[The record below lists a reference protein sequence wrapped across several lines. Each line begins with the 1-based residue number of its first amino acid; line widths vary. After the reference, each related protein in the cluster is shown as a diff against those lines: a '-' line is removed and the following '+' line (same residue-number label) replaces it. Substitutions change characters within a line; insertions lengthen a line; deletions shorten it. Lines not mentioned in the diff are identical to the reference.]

1 MKKLLVSLSI
11 IGSMVLAGGAFA
23 ADLAPAAPPPPPPP
37 SPFSLFNITGLIT
50 PPVIIQFGPTTKY
63 STINCANWAK
73 LPDGKWKALNPTRFG
88 LGYVQGIV
96 PPPIPIVAGGFIY
109 NNVDLYAQLEA
120 QCASGLVTARY

>member
-1 MKKLLVSLSI
+1 MKNWLISLSLA
-11 IGSMVLAGGAFA
+11 GSLAFAGGAFA
-23 ADLAPAAPPPPPPP
+23 ADLAPVAPPPPPP

-63 STINCANWAK
+63 STINCANWSK
-73 LPDGKWKALNPTRFG
+73 LPNGAWKALTPTKFG

-96 PPPIPIVAGGFIY
+96 PPPIPIAAGLFIY